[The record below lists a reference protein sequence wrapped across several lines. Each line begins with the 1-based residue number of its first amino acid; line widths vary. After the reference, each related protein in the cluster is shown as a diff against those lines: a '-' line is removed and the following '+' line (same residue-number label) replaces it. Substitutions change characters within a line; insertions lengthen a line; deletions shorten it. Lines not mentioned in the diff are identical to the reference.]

1 MADERE
7 GLKPSQPG
15 ANCDDVTSAA
25 LEVEQKLSR
34 MQDAMTEAVQPDGDE
49 AAFVG
54 EMIEELDVAPEVED
68 LRGALGMDEQGS
80 RALPRGLARE
90 RQDLKGDAQKVEA
103 KAARRPASPEDRP
116 PEYQTWRT
124 GP

>member
-1 MADERE
+1 MTDNTNAPKAPRT
-7 GLKPSQPG
+7 G
-15 ANCDDVTSAA
+15 ANCDDVTEAA

-49 AAFVG
+49 VEFVG
-54 EMIEELDVAPEVED
+54 EMIEELDVAPEVDD
-68 LRGALGMDEQGS
+68 LREALGMDEHGT
-80 RALPRGLARE
+80 RDLPRGRERRKQDLAR
-90 RQDLKGDAQKVEA
+90 DAQKVKA
-103 KAARRPASPEDRP
+103 KHDPQAKPSDQP